1 MMMAMWQVVFS
12 RVRMETSIDRPGASL
27 VWHSSARVAPSQ
39 LLDLEIIFSK
49 TAHQYNAMEKA
60 LLAVSD
66 PDSPEYGK
74 HWTQERI
81 DALMAPTSAAR
92 QTVLDWLISNGVK
105 PPPQS
110 TGDVLSLSLPA
121 VLAESLLETE
131 FHEFVHR
138 ERRDL
143 APIIRANRPYSL
155 PEPVARVISMVGG
168 VHGFPEPQPPLLDVE
183 GEEGVEAD
191 NDAGTEWPTDCGSC
205 SSGFLGKRVTPAVL
219 SAVYGIPLQNATAGN
234 DAHAGSLAVA
244 EFQGVYWDPADM
256 NGYAATCKLPAPINF
271 TQVGYN
277 NPKRCKLPI
286 IIGPDTCVEALLDIQ
301 VVKGLDE
308 SLPLTDFFQ
317 KGYSILGWAQMILGL
332 PDGTAPLVHSV
343 SYGNDESQQTSDE
356 YIQEVNVALQKLGTR
371 GFTVFFASGDGG
383 VAGRRGSGSHF
394 AAGFPA
400 SSPWATAVGG
410 TDFVVKNQIGEE
422 KAWYGS
428 GGGFSYKFGR
438 PSYQAA
444 AVSSYLAKAKAAGM
458 LPANPSAWNS
468 TGRGFPDVA
477 ALGGVQNKYCIV
489 AKRNTGAAGTSA
501 ATPVLATT
509 FAKLN
514 VLRAAKGKP
523 PLGFVNPL
531 LYRHPEAF
539 HDVTKGCNSRSDC
552 SKRYGFA
559 ALPGWDPTTGLGTP
573 KWEGLVKMALGA

>member
-1 MMMAMWQVVFS
+1 
-12 RVRMETSIDRPGASL
+12 
-27 VWHSSARVAPSQ
+27 
-39 LLDLEIIFSK
+39 
-49 TAHQYNAMEKA
+49 
-60 LLAVSD
+60 
-66 PDSPEYGK
+66 
-74 HWTQERI
+74 
-81 DALMAPTSAAR
+81 
-92 QTVLDWLISNGVK
+92 
-105 PPPQS
+105 
-110 TGDVLSLSLPA
+110 
-121 VLAESLLETE
+121 
-131 FHEFVHR
+131 
-138 ERRDL
+138 
-143 APIIRANRPYSL
+143 
-155 PEPVARVISMVGG
+155 
-168 VHGFPEPQPPLLDVE
+168 
-183 GEEGVEAD
+183 
-191 NDAGTEWPTDCGSC
+191 
-205 SSGFLGKRVTPAVL
+205 
-219 SAVYGIPLQNATAGN
+219 
-234 DAHAGSLAVA
+234 
-244 EFQGVYWDPADM
+244 
-256 NGYAATCKLPAPINF
+256 
-271 TQVGYN
+271 
-277 NPKRCKLPI
+277 
-286 IIGPDTCVEALLDIQ
+286 
-301 VVKGLDE
+301 
-308 SLPLTDFFQ
+308 
-317 KGYSILGWAQMILGL
+317 MILGL

-458 LPANPSAWNS
+458 LPAKPSAWNS